1 MPNNQNSISV
11 FAPATVANVAV
22 GFDILGFPLDSVGDV
37 ITVSKF
43 EKREVVISSI
53 SGTNEIIPLEA
64 NKNVSGVVL
73 LELMKSL
80 NLDFGFEISIQKGIP
95 LGSGMGGSAASS
107 VGALVA
113 ANQLLKNQLTKN
125 ELLQLSLLGEKTAS
139 GAAHGDNVTP
149 CLFGGLTL
157 TRSIDP
163 IDVIK
168 IPVPD
173 SIYVVLV
180 HPHFRLDT
188 SLSRS
193 VLRTNLPVSDFVRQS
208 ANLAGFISGCYTNDI
223 DLISRSLKDVL
234 IEPKRSPL
242 IPGFDL
248 AKDAA
253 VSNGVLGCSIS
264 GSGPSF
270 FAWCNG
276 KESAEKVR
284 DAVVSAFKSEMVESD
299 SWVSKVSEQGAK
311 VIETNEKVS
320 VA

>member
-1 MPNNQNSISV
+1 MKNTVSV

-22 GFDILGFPLDSVGDV
+22 GFDILGFPFDAVGDI
-37 ITVSKF
+37 ITVTKTESS
-43 EKREVVISSI
+43 EVTISSI
-53 SGTNEIIPLEA
+53 TGTKEILPLDA
-64 NKNVSGVVL
+64 SKNVSGVVL
-73 LELMKSL
+73 IELIKQL
-80 NLDFGFEISIQKGIP
+80 NLSHGFEIAIQKGIP

-113 ANQLLKNQLTKN
+113 ANELLRNPLDKNQLLK
-125 ELLQLSLLGEKTAS
+125 LSLLGEKTAS

-157 TRSIDP
+157 TRSLDP
-163 IDVIK
+163 VDVVQ

-173 SIYVVLV
+173 SIFAVLV

-193 VLRTNLPVSDFVRQS
+193 VLRTSLPVSDFVKQS
-208 ANLAGFISGCYTNDI
+208 ANLAGFISGCYGNDL
-223 DLISRSLKDVL
+223 DLIRRSLKDVL
-234 IEPKRSPL
+234 IEPKRAPL

-248 AKDAA
+248 AKEAA
-253 VSNGVLGCSIS
+253 LSSGALGCSIS

-270 FAWCNG
+270 FAWCDG
-276 KESAEKVR
+276 KETAEKVQKN
-284 DAVVSAFKSEMVESD
+284 VVEAFGKETIQSD
-299 SWVSKVSEQGAK
+299 SWVGKISKQGAK
-311 VIETNEKVS
+311 IIEINEKAF